1 MFKYQ
6 KLSLDQ
12 QDSTRVYLLQPHICN
27 PNSNGPCFYCSTF
40 HQDALAHE
48 AKLSML
54 FVGEA
59 PLTVLAAS
67 PSALL
72 ESFGGL
78 FENGWVT
85 KCQGFGDVW
94 SRDTVDGRNPANQLR
109 LVVFPMIYKVSYIP
123 GAAGVLPSTV
133 WHTSKIPNNALL
145 NENKITASKKNR
157 PTADLH
163 SLISSTKQLQNI
175 W

>member
-1 MFKYQ
+1 M
-6 KLSLDQ
+6 L
-12 QDSTRVYLLQPHICN
+12 N
-27 PNSNGPCFYCSTF
+27 PTYVTQTPNGPFFYCSTF

-72 ESFGGL
+72 ERLGGL

-94 SRDTVDGRNPANQLR
+94 SRDTVDGSEIR
-109 LVVFPMIYKVSYIP
+109 L
-123 GAAGVLPSTV
+123 
-133 WHTSKIPNNALL
+133 TS
-145 NENKITASKKNR
+145 
-157 PTADLH
+157 
-163 SLISSTKQLQNI
+163 
-175 W
+175 